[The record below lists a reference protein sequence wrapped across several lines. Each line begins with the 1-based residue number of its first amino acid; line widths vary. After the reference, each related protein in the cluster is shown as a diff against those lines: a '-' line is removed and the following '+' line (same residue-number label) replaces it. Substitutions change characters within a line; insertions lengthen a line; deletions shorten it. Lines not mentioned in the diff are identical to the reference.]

1 MREQILDSFT
11 HRDFD
16 IMVVGNKYDLVSE
29 TNIHSQVSDIVESF
43 IKGKVRMMPGE
54 IILFLNTET
63 GI

>member
-29 TNIHSQVSDIVESF
+29 TNVHSQVSDILDTKVIDKVTPRQVFKLEKVE
-43 IKGKVRMMPGE
+43 ME
-54 IILFLNTET
+54 N
-63 GI
+63 

>member
-29 TNIHSQVSDIVESF
+29 TNVHSQVSDILDTKVIDKVTPRQVFKLEKVEN
-43 IKGKVRMMPGE
+43 GK
-54 IILFLNTET
+54 LN
-63 GI
+63 